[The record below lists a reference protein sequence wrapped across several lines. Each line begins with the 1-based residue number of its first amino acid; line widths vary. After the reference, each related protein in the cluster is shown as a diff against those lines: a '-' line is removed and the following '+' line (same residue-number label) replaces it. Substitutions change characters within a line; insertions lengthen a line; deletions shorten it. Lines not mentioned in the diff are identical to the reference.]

1 MAFQIELI
9 IKETEATRMPRHRQ
23 ETPTEVELEILQ
35 VLWER
40 EPATVREVVDVLN
53 KTRPRAYTS
62 ILGMLNVMFEKGLV
76 VRELEGRAH
85 LYRTSTSR
93 EKTLGGVVKDLLGRA
108 FAGSTTSLI
117 TQVLE
122 QSKPS
127 LDELAEIRRAISAW
141 QKKEK
146 NDD

>member
-1 MAFQIELI
+1 VELSI
-9 IKETEATRMPRHRQ
+9 NESKVRRMPRHRQ

-40 EPATVREVVDVLN
+40 EPATVRQVADVLD

-62 ILGMLNVMFEKGLV
+62 ILGMLNVMYEKGLV
-76 VRELEGRAH
+76 VREKEGRAH
-85 LYRTSTSR
+85 LYRTSKSR
-93 EKTLGGVVKDLLGRA
+93 ENTLGGVVSDLLGRA
-108 FAGSTTSLI
+108 FRGSTTSLI

-127 LDELAEIRRAISAW
+127 KQELVEIRKAITDW
-141 QKKEK
+141 QKKGK
-146 NDD
+146 NDG